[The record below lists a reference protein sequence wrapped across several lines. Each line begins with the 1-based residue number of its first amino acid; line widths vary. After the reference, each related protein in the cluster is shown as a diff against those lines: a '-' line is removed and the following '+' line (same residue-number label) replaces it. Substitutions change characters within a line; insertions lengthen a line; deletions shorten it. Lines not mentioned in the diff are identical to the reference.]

1 MDEVTLQPA
10 AGAHGEWTALM
21 IFKAYHIKMVRAIV
35 MKLLFQTLHMVQT
48 LHQLHLPDLN
58 Q

>member
-21 IFKAYHIKMVRAIV
+21 IFKAYHEKWT
-35 MKLLFQTLHMVQT
+35 K
-48 LHQLHLPDLN
+48 PS
-58 Q
+58 

>member
-21 IFKAYHIKMVRAIV
+21 IFKAYHQKW
-35 MKLLFQTLHMVQT
+35 
-48 LHQLHLPDLN
+48 
-58 Q
+58 